1 MIEGRGEFGPREVL
15 WLLEWLPEGSALQ
28 ASRAGGPEHRP
39 WTVPN
44 ILTAGILNGVAAG
57 NWQRGGGKGK
67 RPEMVEPPKPKP
79 ARRVAGRPTTPAD
92 GARRGMHATA
102 ARIARMRAVSAGNAP
117 DTDPAAPDVSS

>member
-1 MIEGRGEFGPREVL
+1 ML

-57 NWQRGGGKGK
+57 NWQRSGGKGK
-67 RPEMVEPPKPKP
+67 RPQMVEPPKPKP
-79 ARRVAGRPTTPAD
+79 AKRVAGRKTTAEQGE

-102 ARIARMRAVSAGNAP
+102 ARIARMRALKAGTDADVERGGLGVP
-117 DTDPAAPDVSS
+117 DPP